1 MKIIRN
7 YFLIALSMILIVS
20 CGEKEKKSI
29 PVKPIVY
36 KDIKEDL
43 MDTNK
48 EWFIQ
53 EKEEIDNFVR
63 RRQWDV
69 VTTGTG
75 IRYVIYKK
83 ADTINNPKAV
93 PGQVAILNFE
103 VRLLENDSLCYES
116 KDGSEWF
123 LVEMDN
129 IESGLHE
136 AIQYLRVGD
145 HAKIILPSYLAHGLM
160 GDMDKI
166 PPQSPVL
173 YDIELVELTNKEEIR
188 KREMR

>member
-1 MKIIRN
+1 MKFVRN
-7 YFLIALSMILIVS
+7 YFLFVVSTILIVS
-20 CGEKEKKSI
+20 CGEEEKNTI
-29 PVKPIVY
+29 PTKPIVY

-53 EKEEIDNFVR
+53 EKEEIDNFIR

-145 HAKIILPSYLAHGLM
+145 KAKIILPSYLAHGLM

-173 YDIELVELTNKEEIR
+173 YDIELLELTNKEEIR

>member
-1 MKIIRN
+1 MKICRY
-7 YFLIALSMILIVS
+7 YFLIILSTILIVS
-20 CGEKEKKSI
+20 CGEEEKKNI
-29 PVKPIVY
+29 PTKPIVY

-83 ADTINNPKAV
+83 ADSINNPKAV

-145 HAKIILPSYLAHGLM
+145 KAKIILPSYLAHGLM

-173 YDIELVELTNKEEIR
+173 YDIELLELTNKEEIR

>member
-1 MKIIRN
+1 MKILRN
-7 YFLIALSMILIVS
+7 TLPILFSLLLFS
-20 CGEKEKKSI
+20 CGEEEKSI
-29 PVKPIVY
+29 ETKPVIY

-63 RRQWDV
+63 RRQWDII
-69 VTTGTG
+69 TTGTG

-83 ADTINNPKAV
+83 ADSINNPTAV

-103 VRLLENDSLCYES
+103 VRILENDSLCYES

-136 AIQYLRVGD
+136 AIQYLRPGD
-145 HAKIILPSYLAHGLM
+145 KAKIILPSYLAHGLM
-160 GDMDKI
+160 GDMDMI
-166 PPQSPVL
+166 PPQTPVL
-173 YDIELVELTNKEEIR
+173 YDIELLELTSKEEIR
-188 KREMR
+188 KRQMR

>member
-1 MKIIRN
+1 MQVSGKYI
-7 YFLIALSMILIVS
+7 LLTLLSFTLFS
-20 CGEKEKKSI
+20 CGEEEKKTTAK
-29 PVKPIVY
+29 KPIVY

-53 EKEEIDNFVR
+53 EKEEIDNFIR

-75 IRYVIYKK
+75 IRYAIYKK
-83 ADTINNPKAV
+83 ADTVNNPKAT

-136 AIQYLRVGD
+136 AIQYLREGD
-145 HAKIILPSYLAHGLM
+145 KAKIILPSYLAHGLM
-160 GDMDKI
+160 GDMDRI
-166 PPQSPVL
+166 PPQTPVL
-173 YDIELVELTNKEEIR
+173 YDIELLELTTKEEIR